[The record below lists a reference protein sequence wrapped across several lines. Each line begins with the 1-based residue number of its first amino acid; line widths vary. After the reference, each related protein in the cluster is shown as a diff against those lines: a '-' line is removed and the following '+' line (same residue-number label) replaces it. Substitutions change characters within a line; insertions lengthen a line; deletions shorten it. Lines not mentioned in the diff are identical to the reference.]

1 MDGKGE
7 GDLVTVGVV
16 PVQGRFEERAL
27 VLVRVGAVDASVA
40 VEGALRALAPR
51 DALVVVRLDVSVLD
65 VDGRGRG
72 RGGFGGRGCLEA
84 LDPVVADDGQDDR
97 DDCEDRDGCGRD

>member
-1 MDGKGE
+1 MPPGPPGLMKSAGASLAPEAVDGEGE

-51 DALVVVRLDVSVLD
+51 DALVVVRLDVSALD
-65 VDGRGRG
+65 IDGRRRG
-72 RGGFGGRGCLEA
+72 HGGFGGRG
-84 LDPVVADDGQDDR
+84 VS
-97 DDCEDRDGCGRD
+97 